1 MRDSASDYPNDRN
14 RSDIQ
19 SRQPDLFGCSG
30 TLSPETTGDD
40 MKIPFI
46 ATAMAGFLVGFA
58 SQPSDAHFSTVFGP
72 LRAVLAGA
80 ESTPSAAG
88 GPLCRM
94 QAIDRAAVQM
104 DEIVRL
110 QPVD

>member
-14 RSDIQ
+14 RFNIQ
-19 SRQPDLFGCSG
+19 SRQPDLFGRSG
-30 TLSPETTGDD
+30 NLSSGTTGDD

-58 SQPSDAHFSTVFGP
+58 CEPSDAHFSAVFGP
-72 LRAVLAGA
+72 LKAVLTSA
-80 ESTPSAAG
+80 EPTPSAAG

-94 QAIDRAAVQM
+94 EAIDRAAVRM